1 MSVVIHAI
9 VKVERTQKCAIGS
22 RKAVQMA
29 VKCVVCEGSSPPTLS
44 NLSLYSILVLS
55 APAPDLPRPS
65 PCAEPRAC
73 PATVE
78 MSDHP
83 RLKLSI
89 VGLPALLVSDSVAV
103 SRGSCAAARIVS

>member
-44 NLSLYSILVLS
+44 NLSLYLYLSFS

-65 PCAEPRAC
+65 PCAEPRAWL
-73 PATVE
+73 P
-78 MSDHP
+78 SDRGDPIILASSFRSLGFRHF
-83 RLKLSI
+83 S
-89 VGLPALLVSDSVAV
+89 
-103 SRGSCAAARIVS
+103 SRTR

>member
-44 NLSLYSILVLS
+44 NLSLYLYLS
-55 APAPDLPRPS
+55 FIRACPRPS
-65 PCAEPRAC
+65 STFPVRRAASV
-73 PATVE
+73 P
-78 MSDHP
+78 SDRGDPIILASSFRSLGFRHFSSRTRWP
-83 RLKLSI
+83 SLVVHARLH
-89 VGLPALLVSDSVAV
+89 G
-103 SRGSCAAARIVS
+103 